1 MFNTSVIEISR
12 SALKQNIEFVRNQIG
27 ENVRFC
33 SVVKGNAYGHGIEA
47 YVPLAESYGVNYFG
61 VFSSDE
67 ALRVFQIKNTDAD
80 IVVMGMIEGGELRW
94 AVENGIEFFVFDIER
109 LNDAIS
115 FSKEIGK
122 KAKIHIEVETGM
134 NRTGWSWSE
143 RKNLVKTLNDNTDY
157 IGLYGLCTHFA
168 GAESLSN
175 MPRVKEQ
182 FTVFE
187 KWKSYFQKE
196 NFTFRYIHTA
206 CSAAMLRFPEA
217 HGNMVRVGI
226 LQYGLWPNGETFVEF
241 MAKNPDAENL
251 PKRLITWKSTIMQL
265 KHVPANEYVG
275 YGNSYYTPKDT
286 IIGVV
291 PVGYGHG
298 FSRSLSNLGR
308 VLVNG
313 CRVSVIGLV
322 NMNALIINLNDVPN
336 VKKGDEVILIG
347 KQGDMDV
354 SIGSFSDLSHQLNYE
369 SITRLDQ
376 AIPRQIIE

>member
-47 YVPLAESYGVNYFG
+47 YVPLAESFGVDYFG

-67 ALRVFQIKNTDAD
+67 ALRVFQIKNTHAD

-122 KAKIHIEVETGM
+122 KAKVHIEVETGM

-143 RKNLVKTLNDNTDY
+143 RKNLVKTLNDNADN

-175 MPRVKEQ
+175 MPRVKDQ

-187 KWKSYFQKE
+187 EWKSYFQKE
-196 NFTFRYIHTA
+196 NFAFRYIHTA

-322 NMNALIINLNDVPN
+322 NMNALVINLNDVPD

-376 AIPRQIIE
+376 AIPRQITE

>member
-1 MFNTSVIEISR
+1 VFNTSKIEISR
-12 SALKQNIEFVRNQIG
+12 KALKQNIEFIRKRVG
-27 ENVRFC
+27 ENIRFC
-33 SVVKGNAYGHGIEA
+33 SVVKGNAYGHGIETF
-47 YVPLAESYGVNYFG
+47 VPLAESFGVDYFG

-80 IVVMGMIEGGELRW
+80 IVVMGMIEGDELEW
-94 AVENGIEFFVFDIER
+94 AIENGVEFFVFDVER
-109 LNDAIS
+109 LNDAIAIAKS
-115 FSKEIGK
+115 LNK
-122 KAKIHIEVETGM
+122 KARIHLEVETGM

-143 RKNLVKTLNDNTDY
+143 REDLVQKINDN
-157 IGLYGLCTHFA
+157 IEHLALYGLCTHFA
-168 GAESLSN
+168 GAENLSN
-175 MPRVKEQ
+175 LPRVKEQ
-182 FTVFE
+182 IAVFE
-187 KWKSYFQKE
+187 KWKSFFQDVS
-196 NFTFRYIHTA
+196 FTFRYIHSA

-226 LQYGLWPNGETFVEF
+226 LQYGLWPNGETYVEF
-241 MAKNPDAENL
+241 VAKNPEVESL
-251 PKRLITWKSTIMQL
+251 PKRLITWKSSIMQL
-265 KHVPANEYVG
+265 KHVPANEYIG

-322 NMNALIINLNDVPN
+322 NMNALVINLNDVAG
-336 VKKGDEVILIG
+336 VRKGDEVILIG
-347 KQGDMDV
+347 QQGDMDV

-376 AIPRQIIE
+376 AIPRIITE